1 VRGAPVVALA
11 LALAACGGEARPV
24 ADVSRAQAAA
34 VPESLVLRTPA
45 GVEVWTASGRDA
57 RDSAGTPCRERL
69 LEIRRD
75 GRRIPVP
82 LLYTGEPPVLLDD
95 STVRAHVWRDCRPRA
110 AYRVNLRT
118 GQPVPDTGRR

>member
-1 VRGAPVVALA
+1 MRVAGAIPLA
-11 LALAACGGEARPV
+11 IAFAACGREARPA
-24 ADVSRAQAAA
+24 ADSAPAAPPA
-34 VPESLVLRTPA
+34 VPESLALRTPA
-45 GVEVWTASGRDA
+45 GVEVWTTSGRDA
-57 RDSAGTPCRERL
+57 RDSAGSPCRERL

-82 LLYTGEPPVLLDD
+82 LLYTGEQPVLLDD
-95 STVRAHVWRDCRPRA
+95 STARAHVWRDCRPRA